1 MKNAIVVRATGFF
14 ILIII
19 VVICIIN
26 SNINT
31 KSMDSGLDETITEG
45 EASTELQLEANGV
58 IENTTTANDKDSL
71 QVETVPATTKETTVK
86 ETTAKETTVK
96 ETTTKE
102 TTTKETTI
110 ETTVEVTT
118 TQPVTYS
125 QMTDEQI
132 MEKLK
137 KLAEIFP
144 AGKYWNHF
152 SENYDVYSVTDIPCN
167 HDKDYNNCNTYVGMI
182 NTIMPYWV
190 TGKQCLGFASLCSD
204 YIFGKSEN
212 IRAYYDFDQIQIG
225 DQIRTN
231 VNTIYGNH
239 SALIID
245 KTDEYIVVMECNAD
259 YKTCKIGWGE

>member
-71 QVETVPATTKETTVK
+71 QVETVPATTKETT
-86 ETTAKETTVK
+86 
-96 ETTTKE
+96 
-102 TTTKETTI
+102 TKETTI

-152 SENYDVYSVTDIPCN
+152 SENYDVYSLTDIPCN
-167 HDKDYNNCNTYVGMI
+167 YDKDYNNCNTYVGMI

-212 IRAYYDFDQIQIG
+212 IRAYNDFDQIQIG

-259 YKTCKIGWGE
+259 YKTCKIEWGE